1 MVKSSMKERSHNNDK
16 LKKCPE
22 CKCVWEMEYP
32 SKMILIYVDFPAFGL
47 KKEICHNCKTS
58 DGPIPTTDTLVKD

>member
-1 MVKSSMKERSHNNDK
+1 MPICM
-16 LKKCPE
+16 
-22 CKCVWEMEYP
+22 EMEYP
-32 SKMILIYVDFPAFGL
+32 SKMILTYVDFPAFGL